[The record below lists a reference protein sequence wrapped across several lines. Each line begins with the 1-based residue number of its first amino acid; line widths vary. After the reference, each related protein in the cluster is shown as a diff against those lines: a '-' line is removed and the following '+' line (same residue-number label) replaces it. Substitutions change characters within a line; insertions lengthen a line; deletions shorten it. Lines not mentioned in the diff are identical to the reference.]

1 MSTGIWIVL
10 VVLALILGFVG
21 GFFAARKYM
30 EDYLK
35 KNPPINEQMLRTM
48 MIQMGQKPSE
58 KKLHQM
64 MASMKQNVSNLFL
77 VIFLL
82 QDRCS
87 GSLDRSLCPVW

>member
-1 MSTGIWIVL
+1 MSTGIWVLIVIIAA
-10 VVLALILGFVG
+10 VLGFVG

-35 KNPPINEQMLRTM
+35 KNPPINEQMMRTM

-64 MASMKQNVSNLFL
+64 MNAMKNNY
-77 VIFLL
+77 
-82 QDRCS
+82 
-87 GSLDRSLCPVW
+87 GEK

>member
-1 MSTGIWIVL
+1 MSTGIWMLIVIIAA
-10 VVLALILGFVG
+10 VLGFVG

-35 KNPPINEQMLRTM
+35 KNPPINEQMMRTM

-64 MASMKQNVSNLFL
+64 MNAMKNNY
-77 VIFLL
+77 
-82 QDRCS
+82 
-87 GSLDRSLCPVW
+87 GKK

>member
-1 MSTGIWIVL
+1 MSTGIWTLIVII
-10 VVLALILGFVG
+10 ALIGGFAA

-35 KNPPINEQMLRTM
+35 KNPPFNEQMLKQM

-64 MASMKQNVSNLFL
+64 MTTMKANY
-77 VIFLL
+77 
-82 QDRCS
+82 
-87 GSLDRSLCPVW
+87 GKK